1 MTIEDYRAAVR
12 PKVQATRNLH
22 DLLPK
27 DLDFFVCLSSTGGIL
42 GSLGQSNYDA
52 GGSSHVLVFIQF
64 AHQDAIAHYSRS
76 QGLKATSIN
85 LRIVLGVGY
94 AAEREDVLSYLKTG
108 SMIGVR
114 EQEVLAIVQA
124 AIADQLPGQVV
135 VGLARGGLLKQNGND
150 EPDWFGE
157 SRFNPLR
164 VYDTQDFTI
173 AGADSSEELHR
184 ALAEATTMA
193 EATNAVCWTLR
204 HKLAKS
210 MIQLDDL
217 DASRPANSYGVDSL
231 IAVEIQAWFFKE
243 VKSDISVFDILSD
256 APLVLLGSR
265 IAAKSGL
272 LSLAILGEEEIID

>member
-1 MTIEDYRAAVR
+1 MPVNPVMYLS
-12 PKVQATRNLH
+12 LH
-22 DLLPK
+22 SICANRDIGN
-27 DLDFFVCLSSTGGIL
+27 T
-42 GSLGQSNYDA
+42 Y
-52 GGSSHVLVFIQF
+52 
-64 AHQDAIAHYSRS
+64 QDAIAHYRRS

-85 LRIVLGVGY
+85 LGIVLGVGY
-94 AAEREDVLSYLKTG
+94 AAEREDVLSYLKAG

-135 VGLARGGLLKQNGND
+135 VGLARGGLLKQNGKD
-150 EPDWFGE
+150 EPNWFGE

-173 AGADSSEELHR
+173 ASADSSEELHR

-210 MIQLDDL
+210 MMMQLDDL

-231 IAVEIQAWFFKE
+231 IAVEIRAWVFKE

-256 APLVLLGSR
+256 APLVVLASK

-272 LSLAILGEEEIID
+272 LSLAIRGEEEIID